1 MIFLKYATV
10 FSLFNICL
18 VNIPSARNKLGDKN
32 DAMNNS
38 GLPYIV
44 FTEFWMEPNDAD
56 NHLQLSN
63 LDTDKHNTLNHPCPK
78 KAGEE
83 GAWIATI
90 ARTFRNKY
98 NFRQDYVSFSAKT
111 FEYAVFNVQ
120 GIYSVVALY

>member
-38 GLPYIV
+38 GLAYIV
-44 FTEFWMEPNDAD
+44 FTEFWMEPIDAD
-56 NHLQLSN
+56 YHLQLSS

-98 NFRQDYVSFSAKT
+98 NFR
-111 FEYAVFNVQ
+111 
-120 GIYSVVALY
+120 